1 MIRVSQSSRSKGKI
15 HLGKM
20 CLGARLKDLGLTCVL
35 IITAVISLTLPNH
48 LFSHWRFNIY
58 FNIDS
63 FNFTV
68 LQGGIFVLV
77 IFLLVL
83 VSLSR
88 LSLLYQFSL
97 IFV

>member
-1 MIRVSQSSRSKGKI
+1 
-15 HLGKM
+15 M
-20 CLGARLKDLGLTCVL
+20 CLGARLKGLGLTCVL

-48 LFSHWRFNIY
+48 LFSHWRFTIY

-63 FNFTV
+63 VNFIV
-68 LQGGIFVLV
+68 SQGGIFVLV

-83 VSLSR
+83 VRSLSP
-88 LSLLYQFSL
+88 LSLLYQFLL